1 MTCRNDCFVWGASK
15 QASTIELD
23 ASEFSLGRWVGLAAI
38 EEEVNMTTARGTCGA
53 DKRATMISFDDV
65 WFPWILLACM
75 AVVRA
80 ILHLFSCGGRG
91 RVKKRGGSAGQ
102 WSGEGEDGL
111 PEIAQHV
118 IHHLNGLLLVRP
130 GEDEQT
136 KALV

>member
-80 ILHLFSCGGRG
+80 ILHLFFLWRPREGEEPRRERWPVVGRGGRWPA
-91 RVKKRGGSAGQ
+91 R
-102 WSGEGEDGL
+102 
-111 PEIAQHV
+111 
-118 IHHLNGLLLVRP
+118 NRP
-130 GEDEQT
+130 
-136 KALV
+136 ACHSPS